1 MMAIRGTGATPGSE
15 NPTRLSEALQ
25 GRPVRQAP
33 QQQAGQPVQG
43 TGGNDRVTLSE
54 QIRVTMRTANEDMQ
68 RVQERIVMGRQAA
81 DALEGIRDQVVNLRS
96 ALQQNIAQPERID
109 AISQTINTINRLA
122 ENTRFQGNPVLTDV
136 NAETL
141 GVANAAPGATPP
153 AEYDRVLE
161 RAQTQVENRLNETRQ
176 ENAVDRR
183 RMETLQVTLENVA
196 AVTPREQ
203 PEEPQNVERAVESI
217 RREGMRGGRGEIDLT
232 PDRVL
237 ELI

>member
-1 MMAIRGTGATPGSE
+1 
-15 NPTRLSEALQ
+15 
-25 GRPVRQAP
+25 
-33 QQQAGQPVQG
+33 
-43 TGGNDRVTLSE
+43 VTLSE
-54 QIRVTMRTANEDMQ
+54 QLRVTLRTANEDLQ
-68 RVQERIVMGRQAA
+68 RVQERIVGGQQAA
-81 DALEGIRDQVVNLRS
+81 DALGRIRDQIVNLRA
-96 ALQQNIAQPERID
+96 ALQQNVAQPQRID
-109 AISQTINTINRLA
+109 AISQTIDNINRLA

-141 GVANAAPGATPP
+141 GLANMASSDLRP

-161 RAQTQVENRLNETRQ
+161 QAQTRVEDRLNETRQ

-196 AVTPREQ
+196 AATPRQQ
-203 PEEPQNVERAVESI
+203 PEEPENVERAVETI
-217 RREGMRGGRGEIDLT
+217 RQEGLRTGRGEINLT